1 MYDCILFTD
10 FTDTVLVQKT
20 LGAYKCAHEL
30 RSHGYSCLVVDHF
43 HSFTYNEIVKLLNQC
58 VGKQTTMIG
67 FSTSFFQDVSQVPSD
82 GHIKYNDLNVSIS
95 FCPQGV
101 EFEAQL
107 IRQLKQLSPN
117 CKIVIGGAKTQ
128 QQLNNKNIDFAVIG
142 HAEISIVDLM
152 NHLRHKKDLPNAQK
166 NIWGITIV
174 NDAESKKY
182 NFARGHMVWQP
193 SDILNAQVLP
203 LESARGCIFNC
214 RFCGYPMRGKKNLD
228 YVRNADSIYQELYEN
243 YHQYGIKTYS
253 LMDDTFNDNDEKLDL
268 ILSAV
273 KRLDFQP
280 IFWSYARLDLLSI
293 KEERLPK
300 MFDIGVRAMFLGIE
314 TLNDRT
320 GRIVGKGHSRAEQI
334 KTINQI
340 RKQYNDQ
347 VMLHGSFIIGLPEES
362 KNDIHHTFDALMDE
376 TIGLHSFRFQPLRIA
391 RNRTVW
397 PSDFDLNYE
406 KYGYVDQT
414 PDLPLELDWKNDL
427 MDRDWAIHT
436 AQEFHQIASR
446 SQRYRLPNQT
456 LWCLLN
462 YGYEFD
468 QLAKTPNTN
477 IDWHQVTQRKKQ
489 YINDYKTQLFD
500 LILK

>member
-43 HSFTYNEIVKLLNQC
+43 HSFTSDEIEKLLNQC

-67 FSTSFFQDVSQVPSD
+67 FSTSFFQDVSQAASD
-82 GHIKYNDLNVSIS
+82 GHIKYNDLNISIS
-95 FCPQGV
+95 FCPQGA
-101 EFEAQL
+101 EFEAKL
-107 IRQLKQLSPN
+107 IRQLKQLSPK
-117 CKIVIGGAKTQ
+117 CKIIIGGAKTQ

-152 NHLRHKKDLPNAQK
+152 NHLRYKKDLPNAQK

-182 NFARGHMVWQP
+182 DFARGHMVWQP
-193 SDILNAQVLP
+193 SDVLNARVLP

-214 RFCGYPMRGKKNLD
+214 RFCGFPMRGKKNLD

-253 LMDDTFNDNDEKLDL
+253 LLDDTFNDNDEKLDL

-320 GRIVGKGHSRAEQI
+320 GRIVGKGHSRSAQI

-376 TIGLHSFRFQPLRIA
+376 TIGLHSFRFAPLRIA

-414 PDLPLELDWKNDL
+414 PDLPMELDWKNDL
-427 MDRDWAIHT
+427 MDRSWAITT
-436 AQEFHQIASR
+436 AQEFHQIAMR
-446 SQRYRLPNQT
+446 SQRYRLPSLT

-468 QLAKTPNTN
+468 ELCKTPNAD

-489 YINDYKTQLFD
+489 HIDNYKTQLFD
-500 LILK
+500 LMLK